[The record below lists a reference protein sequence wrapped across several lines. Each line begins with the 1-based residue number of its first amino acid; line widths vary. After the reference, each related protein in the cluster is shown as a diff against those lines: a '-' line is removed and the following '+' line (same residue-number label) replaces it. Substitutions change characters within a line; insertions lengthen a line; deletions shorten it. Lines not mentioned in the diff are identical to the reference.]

1 MISLRHLALAAILEP
16 DALNKVNLTNQLL
29 VSAAPVGSADV
40 IEEPQGVPGRPAQPK
55 LVPHN
60 QIKQFSLLTNEG
72 KAALVHS
79 VTHIEFNAIDL
90 ALDIV
95 WRFNGMPDAF
105 YRDWIRIAAEEAYH
119 FTLLR
124 NHLVTLGYEYGS
136 FPAHNALWVMAE
148 KTKADILARIGLVP
162 RTLEARGLDV
172 SPGVKEKLIGAG
184 DHPGAAIFNIIL
196 KDEIGHVLAGNHW
209 YRYICSARGLDPLTT
224 YEELVEKYDP
234 PIIRAP
240 YNIEARRL
248 AGFAEEEIAALI
260 ANNR

>member
-1 MISLRHLALAAILEP
+1 MTSLRQLALRAIQESNPLK
-16 DALNKVNLTNQLL
+16 KVELTNQLL
-29 VSAAPVGSADV
+29 SANVHVGSEHV
-40 IEEPQGVPGRPAQPK
+40 IEEPQGLPGRPSNPQ

-60 QIKQFSLLTNEG
+60 QIKQFSLLTDEG

-90 ALDIV
+90 ALDIL
-95 WRFNGMPDAF
+95 WRFSGMPDQF
-105 YRDWIRIAAEEAYH
+105 YLDWARIAQEEALH
-119 FTLLR
+119 FSLLR
-124 NHLVTLGYEYGS
+124 DHLVTLGYDYGS

-184 DHPGAAIFNIIL
+184 DHKGAAIFNIIL

-209 YRYICSARGLDPLTT
+209 YRYICTKRGIDPIKT
-224 YEELVEKYDP
+224 YDELVEKYDP
-234 PIIRAP
+234 PKIRAP